1 MTEGQ
6 DLANGR
12 DQVRATGIGGLEKE
26 HEGQDLESA
35 LAGRGHVTKVAGRG
49 HVTKVAGPSQSK
61 NREVESPGLVTVK
74 ALLEIPAIHL
84 KTRTANGRV
93 SCHDSLCIL
102 F

>member
-35 LAGRGHVTKVAGRG
+35 LAGRG